1 MDRDAFQTKPWQ
13 HELLLIIDDRIL
25 EIFFEDGSQMGTFEL
40 RSPEV
45 SLELPLTNVENYE
58 IFEVE

>member
-1 MDRDAFQTKPWQ
+1 M
-13 HELLLIIDDRIL
+13 IIDDRIL